1 MVDKRQNYDFSKEL
15 LLRLIKIKQIEI
27 DKLEMLRMYSN
38 SENKE
43 EKIKKQKVII
53 DWLNQLINR
62 TANPPV

>member
-27 DKLEMLRMYSN
+27 DKLEMLRMYNN
-38 SENKE
+38 SENRE

>member
-27 DKLEMLRMYSN
+27 DKLEMLRMYNN